1 MFRFGRWRYAFYRD
15 ALVVGSVMGKGVGF
29 WGKDRPVI
37 TIYVIY
43 YFNNYIFYRI
53 ANTQ

>member
-1 MFRFGRWRYAFYRD
+1 MFRFGRWRYAFYKD

-37 TIYVIY
+37 TIYVIDY
-43 YFNNYIFYRI
+43 SIIIIFYRI